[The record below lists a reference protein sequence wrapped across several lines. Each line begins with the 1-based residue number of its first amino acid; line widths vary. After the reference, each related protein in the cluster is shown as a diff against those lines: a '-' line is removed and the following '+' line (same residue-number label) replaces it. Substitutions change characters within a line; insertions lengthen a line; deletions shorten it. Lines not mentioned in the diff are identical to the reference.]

1 MNKTFKILKASAII
15 CLIILICFKDS
26 YSIDSSQP
34 IKGQFIV
41 RLKENFKPDIVQQ
54 SLTTGLNIKKISVAA
69 MTGNLNGQ
77 EIWDRVFIISDSTA
91 TQSLSDIRLAI
102 GTDNIEY
109 IEEVYPLEFFDFPAD
124 SLFSQQWYL
133 HNSGQE
139 YFGIKRI
146 EGFENDS
153 LILKRGTPGNDINLN
168 LFYNN
173 PPAVST
179 KVVVA
184 IVDTGV
190 DSDHPELTQNIW
202 NNPDEIPENNIDD
215 DHNGFVDDIIGYDVS
230 GDFISFTEPV
240 GDNDPSDE
248 VGHGTHVA
256 GIIGSQENG
265 FGIVGIA
272 PDVEIMAVKIR
283 PNATTAVG
291 AAGIIYAVIAG
302 AKVINISWGTPFES
316 GVLRD
321 ALKFA
326 RDNQLFVSIA
336 AGNTGDN
343 QRFYP
348 AAFDSSFTVGAGNS
362 RGYLTDFSTYGAHVD
377 IVAPGEDILSL
388 RASGTDMYRVTGEPG
403 VRIIGADSLYYL
415 SDGTSMA
422 APMVAGAAAL
432 IWSIRPDLN
441 LSQLEQI
448 IRMGA
453 DDMLD
458 PLNNGDTLAGP
469 DSLSGYGYLNIAAS
483 YDLILNGGLRFT
495 KPILR
500 DRLTAQFEIV
510 ITTVSGYSG
519 EWLLE
524 YKFQESSLDWQY
536 LADGEI
542 LNFDS
547 VSSIFSSNEL
557 SGNLLLKVTDK
568 FGSSSSLSVVYVRE
582 NKIEIVSPVN
592 GQELKYSTPIIGS
605 AYGLGFDSMAIFSRN
620 ESETLKKLSSSS
632 GEYFDSLLYNW
643 AVSGIDTGNFKIY
656 LYGYYS
662 DSIIA
667 DSVSVHVE
675 SAFAAGWPAKYRG
688 IGAIS
693 PAVAD
698 INGDGNKELV
708 IGTTNGLA
716 VFTHDGR
723 SLPNFP
729 VLLGINMRS
738 VPALYDIDHDGLP
751 EIICTNASG
760 IHVFNHDGSYAEGWP
775 VECYTGRIPFGYG
788 YPNPTIAAL
797 GDGQDSV
804 IMIINKHGDILAYN
818 FDGSSYFSALDG
830 LFGSF
835 NPRVTD
841 FLSFGGQT
849 SPFVTTAD
857 VNGDGL
863 FDVVGGYSILTF
875 PYEGIGLFESTTGR
889 PLGGREDEVVAHFP
903 TVLGTVLADLNNDG
917 NPEIIATGI
926 DSSGIPAIW
935 AVENGTEIVSGFPV
949 YMPAL
954 KGWIGSYPVVA
965 DLDLDGRPEIL
976 CTFFEFDIGAL
987 YIFNADGSPYLG
999 PGDRPAGQAVI
1010 EPVTFGT
1017 AVVANLTGDR
1027 HPEIVIRGGHIL
1039 PGTGTE
1045 QVFIYDYE
1053 LRPIKD
1059 WPNPTPARPST
1070 VFSSRYSPLIDDLDN
1085 DGKVELILISDANE
1099 MLVWDFDASSN
1110 NGNNTG
1116 RFLVDNRNSGT
1127 VILNGIATDIDIK
1140 DDDPSPLPVRFTLKQ
1155 NYPNPFNPQT
1165 TFTFSLP
1172 VAAHANLS
1180 IYNILGQKVVTVLD
1194 EKVSA
1199 GEHSIS
1205 FDASDLPTGIYFY
1218 RLSTEN
1224 ATSTKKMVLIK

>member
-1 MNKTFKILKASAII
+1 MFESFKLLKALPTA
-15 CLIILICFKDS
+15 CLIFLICFGNS
-26 YSIDSSQP
+26 YSIDSTQP
-34 IKGQFIV
+34 IKGQFV
-41 RLKENFKPDIVQQ
+41 VKLKEYYKPDIFEQ
-54 SLTTGLNIKKISVAA
+54 SLAAGANIKKLSAA
-69 MTGNLNGQ
+69 AITGKFKGQ
-77 EIWDRVFIISDSTA
+77 EIWEKVYIVSDSTGS
-91 TQSLSDIRLAI
+91 QSLSDIRLAI
-102 GTDNIEY
+102 GKDNIDY
-109 IEEVYPLEFFDFPAD
+109 IEPVYPLEFFDFPAD

-133 HNSGQE
+133 YNSGQE

-153 LILKRGTPGNDINLN
+153 LILKSGISGSDLN
-168 LFYNN
+168 LSPFYFK
-173 PPAVST
+173 PPVVST

-184 IVDTGV
+184 IVDTGL
-190 DSDHPELTQNIW
+190 DSDHPELTDIIW
-202 NNPDEIPENNIDD
+202 KNPDEIPANNIDD

-272 PDVEIMAVKIR
+272 PDAEIMAVKIR
-283 PNATTAVG
+283 PNATTAIG

-326 RDNQLFVSIA
+326 RDNQVFVSIA

-388 RASGTDMYRVTGEPG
+388 RANGTDMYSVAGEPG
-403 VRIIGADSLYYL
+403 VRIIGEDSLYYL

-441 LSQLEQI
+441 LSQLEEI

-458 PLNNGDTLAGP
+458 PLNNGDTLPGI
-469 DSLSGYGYLNIAAS
+469 DTLSGYGYLNIAAS
-483 YDLILNGGLRFT
+483 YDLITNGGLKFS
-495 KPILR
+495 KPVLR
-500 DRLTAQFEIV
+500 DRLTDQFEIV
-510 ITTVSGYSG
+510 LTTVSGYYG

-524 YKFQESSLDWQY
+524 YKLQESSLDWQF
-536 LADGEI
+536 LAEGEVP
-542 LNFDS
+542 NNDS
-547 VSSIFSSNEL
+547 VSIIFSNSSLN
-557 SGNLLLKVTDK
+557 GNLLLRVTDK
-568 FGSSSSLSVVYVRE
+568 FGSSNSLSVVYVRE

-620 ESETLKKLSSSS
+620 EAETLKKLSSSS

-643 AVSGIDTGNFKIY
+643 AVSGVDTGNFKIY

-675 SAFAAGWPAKYRG
+675 SAFAAGWPARFRG

-693 PAVAD
+693 PAIAD
-698 INGDGNKELV
+698 ISGDGSKELV
-708 IGTTNGLA
+708 IGTTSGLN
-716 VFTHDGR
+716 VFSHDGR
-723 SLPNFP
+723 SLPGFP

-889 PLGGREDEVVAHFP
+889 PFDGRQDEVVAHFP
-903 TVLGTVLADLNNDG
+903 TVFGTVLADLNNDG
-917 NPEIIATGI
+917 KLEIIASGI

-935 AVENGTEIVSGFPV
+935 AVESGTEIVEGFPV
-949 YMPAL
+949 FMPAL
-954 KGWIGSYPVVA
+954 KGWIGSYPVAA
-965 DLDLDGRPEIL
+965 DLNLDGRPEIL

-987 YIFNADGSPYLG
+987 YIFNADGSPYLS
-999 PGDRPAGQAVI
+999 PGDKPAGQAVI
-1010 EPVTFGT
+1010 SPVTFGT
-1017 AVVANLTGDR
+1017 AVVADLTGDR
-1027 HPEIVIRGGHIL
+1027 HPEIVVRGGHIL

-1053 LRPIKD
+1053 LRPLEG

-1099 MLVWDFDASSN
+1099 LLVWDFDASSD
-1110 NGNNTG
+1110 NGTNVG
-1116 RFLVDNRNSGT
+1116 RFLADNRNSGT
-1127 VILNGIATDIDIK
+1127 VILNGIPTDIQDDI
-1140 DDDPSPLPVRFTLKQ
+1140 PQLLPEVFTLEQ

-1165 TFTFSLP
+1165 TFVFSLP
-1172 VAAHANLS
+1172 IASHINLS
-1180 IYNILGQKVVTVLD
+1180 IYNILGQKVTAVLD
-1194 EKVSA
+1194 QRISA
-1199 GEHSIS
+1199 GKHSIK
-1205 FDASDLPTGIYFY
+1205 FDASDLSTGIYFY
-1218 RLSTEN
+1218 RLTSEN
-1224 ATSTKKMVLIK
+1224 ATRTRKMILIK

>member
-1 MNKTFKILKASAII
+1 MVKTLKILNASTIV
-15 CLIILICFKDS
+15 CLIILICCSDS
-26 YSIDSSQP
+26 YSKDSPQP

-41 RLKENFKPDIVQQ
+41 RLKEDIKADIIKQ
-54 SLTTGLNIKKISVAA
+54 SLAAGANIKKISTAA
-69 MTGNLNGQ
+69 MTGNLIGQ
-77 EIWDRVFIISDSTA
+77 EIWDRVFIISDA
-91 TQSLSDIRLAI
+91 TVMQSMNAIRMAI
-102 GTDNIEY
+102 GTDKIEY
-109 IEEVYPLEFFDFPAD
+109 IEPVYPLEFFDFPAD

-133 HNSGQE
+133 QNSGQE

-146 EGFENDS
+146 EGIENDS
-153 LILKRGTPGNDINLN
+153 LILKSGSSGSDLN
-168 LFYNN
+168 LSSFYVN
-173 PPAVST
+173 PPSVST
-179 KVVVA
+179 KVVIA
-184 IVDTGV
+184 IVDTGI
-190 DSDHPELTQNIW
+190 DSDHPELTSNIW
-202 NNPDEIPENNIDD
+202 KNPDEIPANNIDD
-215 DHNGFVDDIIGYDVS
+215 DHNGFVDDLIGYDVS
-230 GDFISFTEPV
+230 GDVLSFTEPI

-248 VGHGTHVA
+248 VGHGTHIA

-272 PDVEIMAVKIR
+272 PDAEIMAVKIR

-302 AKVINISWGTPFES
+302 AKAINISWGTPFES

-326 RDNQLFVSIA
+326 RDNQVFVSIA

-362 RGYLTDFSTYGAHVD
+362 NGYLTDFSSYGAHID

-388 RASGTDMYRVTGEPG
+388 RADGTDMYRDAGEPG
-403 VRIIGADSLYYL
+403 VRIIGEDSLYYL

-422 APMVAGAAAL
+422 APMVVGAAAL

-441 LSQLEQI
+441 LNQLEEI

-453 DDMLD
+453 DDMID
-458 PLNNGDTLAGP
+458 PLNRGDTLAGP
-469 DSLSGYGYLNIAAS
+469 DSLSGYGSLNIAAS
-483 YDLILNGGLRFT
+483 YDLVTNGGLQFS

-500 DRLTAQFEIV
+500 DRLTDQFEIV
-510 ITTVSGYSG
+510 LKTVSGYSG

-524 YKFQESSLDWQY
+524 YRFQESSLDWRF

-542 LNFDS
+542 SNLDS
-547 VSSIFSSNEL
+547 VSVIFLSNEL
-557 SGNLLLKVTDK
+557 NGNLLLKVTDK
-568 FGSSSSLSVVYVRE
+568 FGSSSSLSVVYVRA

-605 AYGLGFDSMAIFSRN
+605 AYGLGFDSMEVFSRN
-620 ESETLKKLSSSS
+620 ALGTLIKLTSSS
-632 GEYFDSLLYNW
+632 GEYFDSLLHNW
-643 AVSGIDTGNFKIY
+643 AVSGVDTGNFKIY
-656 LYGYYS
+656 LYGYFS
-662 DSIIA
+662 NSIIA
-667 DSVSVHVE
+667 DSVSVHVK
-675 SAFAAGWPAKYRG
+675 SAFATGWPAKYRG

-698 INGDGNKELV
+698 LNGDGNKELV
-708 IGTTNGLA
+708 IGTTSGLA
-716 VFTHDGR
+716 VFTHDGI

-729 VLLGINMRS
+729 KLIGINMRS

-760 IHVFNHDGSYAEGWP
+760 IHVFNHDGSYAKGWP

-835 NPRVTD
+835 NPRVTN

-889 PLGGREDEVVAHFP
+889 PFDGKEDEVVTHIP

-917 NPEIIATGI
+917 KPEIIATGI

-935 AVENGTEIVSGFPV
+935 AIENGTEMVNGFPV
-949 YMPAL
+949 FMPAL

-987 YIFNADGSPYLG
+987 YIFNADGTPYLG
-999 PGDRPAGQAVI
+999 LGDKPAGQAVI
-1010 EPVTFGT
+1010 ELVTFGT
-1017 AVVANLTGDR
+1017 AVVADLTGDK

-1110 NGNNTG
+1110 NGKNTG
-1116 RFLVDNRNSGT
+1116 RFLADNRNSGT
-1127 VILNGIATDIDIK
+1127 VVLNGIPTDIQDEI
-1140 DDDPSPLPVRFTLKQ
+1140 SQSLPLGFTLKQ

-1172 VAAHANLS
+1172 VASHANLS

-1194 EKVSA
+1194 KRLSA
-1199 GEHSIS
+1199 GEHSII

-1218 RLSTEN
+1218 RLTSEN
-1224 ATSTKKMVLIK
+1224 ATITKKMVLIK